1 MRFATTT
8 LGCKVNQCDTRS
20 LDKALVRR
28 GHEHGT
34 LGDGCDLCVVNT
46 CSVTAESVRK
56 SRQTIRRIKKLEPTA
71 FIVVCGCYSQ
81 LQPDEV
87 KSLGV
92 DFVSGTGDKEKLAI
106 EIEQATVSRQGDG
119 SSVLQTDKVNPQFP
133 HRTEEPSPCLLTLSA
148 AHTRAFLKIQDGC
161 DNYCAYCIIPYARG
175 ASRSEPIE
183 RIIAEAKEYM
193 EQGYKEIVITGIEIS
208 SYGKDLA
215 KHADRVSGQGDGSS
229 VLQTDKVNPQFPH
242 RTEEPSPCPLTLSA
256 TPPPPCFIDVV
267 EAISLAVSKIR
278 LRIGS
283 LDPSILSTDF
293 VKRLAE
299 IPQLC
304 NHFHLSLQSGC
315 DETLARMGRKYKTA
329 QVQVAMASLRENF
342 KDCAITADLIT
353 GFPGETDKEFQETLD
368 FIKNAKFSS
377 MHIFPFS
384 PRPGTKAADMPCQ
397 IEKTVSKKR
406 ARLVA
411 EIAEQNANDFKAA
424 QIGKIAK
431 VLFEQQKN
439 GYSIGHTTNY
449 IEVAVKGDIERNTIH
464 RIQLTSVEN
473 GGMTGEITEQII
485 SN

>member
-208 SYGKDLA
+208 SYGKDS
-215 KHADRVSGQGDGSS
+215 ADRGTVPLSEA
-229 VLQTDKVNPQFPH
+229 VP
-242 RTEEPSPCPLTLSA
+242 PS
-256 TPPPPCFIDVV
+256 PCFIDVV
-267 EAISLAVSKIR
+267 EAISLATPKNR

-283 LDPSILSTDF
+283 LDPSILSPDF

-299 IPQLC
+299 MPQLC

-315 DETLARMGRKYKTA
+315 DETLARMGRKYKAA
-329 QVQVAMASLRENF
+329 QVQAAMASLRENF

-353 GFPGETDKEFQETLD
+353 GFPDETDKEFQETLD

-397 IEKTVSKKR
+397 VEKTVSKKR
-406 ARLVA
+406 ARLA
-411 EIAEQNANDFKAA
+411 TEIAEQNANDFKAA
-424 QIGKIAK
+424 QIGKVAE

-449 IEVAVKGDIERNTIH
+449 VEVAVKGDIERNTIH
-464 RIQLTSVEN
+464 RIQLTGLEN
-473 GGMTGEITEQII
+473 GGMTGEITEPII

>member
-1 MRFATTT
+1 MGNTKMRFATTT
-8 LGCKVNQCDTRS
+8 LGCKVNQCDTRA

-28 GHEHGT
+28 GHEHVT

-71 FIVVCGCYSQ
+71 FIAVCGCYSQ

-87 KSLGV
+87 KALGV
-92 DFVSGTGDKEKLAI
+92 DFVSGTGDKEKLAL
-106 EIEQATVSRQGDG
+106 EIEQVVADRGTVPLSAVKQGDVG
-119 SSVLQTDKVNPQFP
+119 TASDKGTVP
-133 HRTEEPSPCLLTLSA
+133 LSA
-148 AHTRAFLKIQDGC
+148 ATRTRAFLKIQDGC

-183 RIIAEAKEYM
+183 RIVAEAKEYM
-193 EQGYKEIVITGIEIS
+193 EQGYNEIVITGIEIS
-208 SYGKDLA
+208 SYGKDLV
-215 KHADRVSGQGDGSS
+215 KQGDGGAADRGT
-229 VLQTDKVNPQFPH
+229 VLLSCEPHLQVRTSLKDKGTVPLSAAP
-242 RTEEPSPCPLTLSA
+242 PSPCFL
-256 TPPPPCFIDVV
+256 DVV
-267 EAISLAVSKIR
+267 EAISLAAPKIR

-283 LDPSILSTDF
+283 LDPSTLSPDF
-293 VKRLAE
+293 VKKLAE

-304 NHFHLSLQSGC
+304 NHFHISLQSGC
-315 DETLARMGRKYKTA
+315 DETLLRMGRGYKTA
-329 QVQVAMASLRENF
+329 QVESAMASLRENF

-368 FIKNAKFSS
+368 FIKNAKFSN

-397 IEKTVSKKR
+397 VEKTVSKER
-406 ARLVA
+406 AHLAA
-411 EIAEQNANDFKAA
+411 EIAEQNSNDFKAA
-424 QIGKIAK
+424 QIGKVAE

-464 RIQLTSVEN
+464 GIQLTGVEN
-473 GGMTGEITEQII
+473 GGMTGEITVPII